1 MSGAESSVKESHSGF
16 QLCGRR
22 RVKLPRDSGTE
33 RSFLRTQIPL
43 TSAYSDHKVQGK
55 EFRNS
60 ILDLHRPPTGSFKTE
75 NFYVML
81 SQTPNWEDVEIPRPF
96 DDRIL
101 SAQPNEKLLRYDIYL
116 EDQDWVT
123 QQIYEGEMR
132 TSI

>member
-1 MSGAESSVKESHSGF
+1 MRQTE
-16 QLCGRR
+16 

-43 TSAYSDHKVQGK
+43 TSAFSLSDHRVQGK

-60 ILDLHRPPTGSFKTE
+60 ILDLHRPSTGSFKTE

-81 SQTPNWEDVEIPRPF
+81 SRTSNWEDVEILRPF

-116 EDQDWVT
+116 EGQDRMT

-132 TSI
+132 TSM